1 MNTSERKAHWEHIFQ
16 TKDTTKVSW
25 YQAVPKTSISLIGE
39 LNLPKSAKI
48 IEVGAG
54 DSFLCDYLLEEG
66 YSEISL
72 LDISEKALEKVKI
85 RLTGKE
91 NNITFLP
98 IDITKFNSTQNF
110 DLWHDRAAFHFLT
123 EKKDVEKYVNNV
135 SENIRSR
142 GYLIIGTFSDN
153 GPNTCSDLTVQQYS
167 DKELMECFQENF
179 DKIKCF
185 QEKHITPSNSSQN
198 FTFCVFQRK

>member
-1 MNTSERKAHWEHIFQ
+1 MNTNERKAHWEHVFQ

-39 LNLPKSAKI
+39 LNLPKTANI

-54 DSFLCDYLLEEG
+54 DSFLGDYLLEEG

-72 LDISEKALEKVKI
+72 LDISEKALEKVKT
-85 RLTGKE
+85 RLAGKE
-91 NNITFLP
+91 NYITYLP
-98 IDITKFNSTQNF
+98 VDITEFNSTQKF
-110 DLWHDRAAFHFLT
+110 ELWHDRAVFHFLT
-123 EKKDVEKYVNNV
+123 DKKDIKKYASNV
-135 SENIRSR
+135 SKNIRSQ
-142 GYLIIGTFSDN
+142 GFLIIGTFSNN
-153 GPNTCSDLTVQQYS
+153 GPSTCSDLNVQQYS
-167 DKELMECFQENF
+167 EEELVECFQENF